1 LQLASRKQFIEYKL
15 KLATR
20 TGPDGTSVTTGV
32 SPADRAALIAELT
45 EVQANSEALIRQYE
59 RRFGEAYGKV
69 GTDGPGSVPASPA
82 AAGKEGVSWESGT
95 AGHAVQAS
103 PRASFA
109 SSHSQSAASTPF
121 ANNVPHARH
130 SITLPNNSNATS
142 TPTYMSPLLSR
153 NTAANAGTP
162 GANKSAFKSVPPA
175 R

>member
-1 LQLASRKQFIEYKL
+1 
-15 KLATR
+15 
-20 TGPDGTSVTTGV
+20 
-32 SPADRAALIAELT
+32 
-45 EVQANSEALIRQYE
+45 VQANSEALIRQYE

-69 GTDGPGSVPASPA
+69 GSDGPGSVPASPA
-82 AAGKEGVSWESGT
+82 AAGKESVTWESGT
-95 AGHAVQAS
+95 GGHAAQAS

-109 SSHSQSAASTPF
+109 SSHNQSAASTPF

-130 SITLPNNSNATS
+130 SITLPSNGNATT